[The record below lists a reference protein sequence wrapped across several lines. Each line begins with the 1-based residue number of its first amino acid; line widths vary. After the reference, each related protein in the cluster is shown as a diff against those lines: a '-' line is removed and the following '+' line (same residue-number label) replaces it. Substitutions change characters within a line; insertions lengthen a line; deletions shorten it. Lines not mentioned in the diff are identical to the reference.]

1 MRAGRR
7 SDDDKIPMA
16 AASVFHI
23 AVIGSG
29 PSGFYV
35 TEALL
40 RSGAPV
46 AIDMF
51 EQLPV
56 PYGLVRFGVAPD
68 HPKLK
73 QVTTAFDRIATMPG
87 FRFIGGVSAGRDVS
101 IDELRNSYDAV
112 ILATGADVSRSL
124 EIPGEDL
131 TGSHSAGDFVA
142 WYNGHPDYRDA
153 HFDLAC
159 EAVTIIGHGN
169 VALDVA
175 RILAKTA
182 DELRRTDIAAHALE
196 ALSESRV
203 RDIHVVGRGTPAQ
216 ARFSSKELREFLEL
230 EACDPSIDGR
240 DVAIGDFVAENP
252 HDPELTEKLSL
263 LRAFSQASPAKP
275 RRCIFRFGL
284 SPVVIKGQTGVERIA
299 FAQQVSGAVE
309 DIACGLVFRSVG
321 RRTAPLAGVPYDDR
335 RGVHAN
341 VEGRVVLDSAAFAG
355 LYACGWSKRGPNGTI
370 GTNRACGLATAQ
382 AVLADLPAHALRRSG
397 NPDALLAQLRRR
409 VARVVSY
416 ADWAAIDAAE
426 KRRGALLGKPRE
438 KFVSVAELLA
448 AANA

>member
-1 MRAGRR
+1 M
-7 SDDDKIPMA
+7 
-16 AASVFHI
+16 
-23 AVIGSG
+23 
-29 PSGFYV
+29 
-35 TEALL
+35 
-40 RSGAPV
+40 
-46 AIDMF
+46 
-51 EQLPV
+51 

-73 QVTTAFDRIATMPG
+73 QVTTAFDRIAAMPG
-87 FRFIGGVSAGRDVS
+87 FRFIGGVAAGRDVT

-112 ILATGADVSRSL
+112 ILATGADVGRSL
-124 EIPGEDL
+124 AIPGEEL

-142 WYNGHPDYRDA
+142 WYNGHPDYRDVP
-153 HFDLAC
+153 FDLDC
-159 EAVTIIGHGN
+159 DAVTIIGHGN

-182 DELRRTDIAAHALE
+182 AELRRTDIASHALE

-203 RDIHVVGRGTPAQ
+203 REIHVVGRGKPVQ

-240 DVAIGDFVAENP
+240 DIAPGDFAAENP
-252 HDPELTEKLSL
+252 HEPELTEKLSL
-263 LRAFSQASPAKP
+263 LRAFAQASPAKP

-284 SPVVIKGQTGVERIA
+284 SPVVIKGQTGVEGIA
-299 FAQQVSGAVE
+299 FAQQASDAIE
-309 DIACGLVFRSVG
+309 NIDCGLVFRSVG

-341 VEGRVVLDSAAFAG
+341 IEGRIVLGSAVIAG
-355 LYACGWSKRGPNGTI
+355 LYACGWSKRGASGTI

-382 AVLADLPAHALRRSG
+382 TVLADLPAHALRRSCS
-397 NPDALLAQLRRR
+397 PDTLLAQLRRR
-409 VARVVSY
+409 VSQIVSY
-416 ADWAAIDAAE
+416 ADWAAIDAVE
-426 KRRGALLGKPRE
+426 KRRGALVGKPRE
-438 KFVSVAELLA
+438 KFVSVSELLA